1 MTNKWEYLEDEY
13 GEDEN
18 FVPIRKDRGVEE
30 HLAEFHA
37 ETKKIKARKQ
47 HTQARKLKQYDT
59 YQEEEV

>member
-18 FVPIRKDRGVEE
+18 FVPIRKDRGIEE

-37 ETKKIKARKQ
+37 ETKKIKSRKQ
-47 HTQARKLKQYDT
+47 HTQMRKLKQYDIH
-59 YQEEEV
+59 QEDKA